1 MSNSHSKMTVQ
12 MYTKHC
18 SKFSFA
24 VQQSIMVVVTKAFV
38 LCWNF
43 VGTTPLLWWEA
54 STLERTLS
62 LFLFLLLYSVVTIA
76 SIRFLFFRLAIVSLA
91 FVPFS
96 DTYLFPVSLFI
107 LFTYNSSSSFSF
119 SLSPFC
125 HLFRLQWKAAWN
137 FMLPFQR
144 PFHNSTNF
152 LFVTLS
158 LVSKH
163 CHIALSILSICL
175 RRILSISFS
184 FSACRLIFSAWISY
198 THAHAFTQP
207 LSLSHTLSRMHRN
220 SPSRSLQRVHTRV
233 KTHPHSHAH
242 VFSSISTTVAMIAT
256 ECTIPEAEDSSS
268 PSSSVCV
275 PLLP

>member
-1 MSNSHSKMTVQ
+1 

-107 LFTYNSSSSFSF
+107 LFTYHSSSSFSLSLSYNERPHETLCF
-119 SLSPFC
+119 LFNVLSIIQQIFCSSPFLSFPNTVTLLCLFCPFVYDAFYLFLSLSP
-125 HLFRLQWKAAWN
+125 
-137 FMLPFQR
+137 
-144 PFHNSTNF
+144 
-152 LFVTLS
+152 
-158 LVSKH
+158 
-163 CHIALSILSICL
+163 
-175 RRILSISFS
+175 
-184 FSACRLIFSAWISY
+184 
-198 THAHAFTQP
+198 
-207 LSLSHTLSRMHRN
+207 
-220 SPSRSLQRVHTRV
+220 RV
-233 KTHPHSHAH
+233 
-242 VFSSISTTVAMIAT
+242 
-256 ECTIPEAEDSSS
+256 D
-268 PSSSVCV
+268 
-275 PLLP
+275 

>member
-1 MSNSHSKMTVQ
+1 MTVQ

-107 LFTYNSSSSFSF
+107 LFTYHSSSSFS
-119 SLSPFC
+119 
-125 HLFRLQWKAAWN
+125 
-137 FMLPFQR
+137 
-144 PFHNSTNF
+144 
-152 LFVTLS
+152 
-158 LVSKH
+158 
-163 CHIALSILSICL
+163 
-175 RRILSISFS
+175 
-184 FSACRLIFSAWISY
+184 
-198 THAHAFTQP
+198 
-207 LSLSHTLSRMHRN
+207 LSLSLSLLVPFLPPFALTMKGRMKLYA
-220 SPSRSLQRVHTRV
+220 S
-233 KTHPHSHAH
+233 
-242 VFSSISTTVAMIAT
+242 FSTSF
-256 ECTIPEAEDSSS
+256 P
-268 PSSSVCV
+268 
-275 PLLP
+275 